1 MSTPELLT
9 EDRGGRDLTVCSCC
23 GRWEVKGEERPKHQL
38 RHATYCDVFDAP
50 AAPVAAKAVSPAA
63 ITAAAKQGAI
73 AAVTSGEDEIVDLVR
88 RGYVTESDA
97 MNRDF

>member
-50 AAPVAAKAVSPAA
+50 VPVAAPAVSDAKIA
-63 ITAAAKQGAI
+63 AAAKQGAI
-73 AAVTSGEDEIVDLVR
+73 SAVASDDEIVNLVR
-88 RGYVTESDA
+88 RGRVTESDA